1 VVEHR
6 LVASDC
12 SHVFS
17 NISSQSRRHGSRN
30 ENRSFSCHRR
40 HPCFDSDKARLAP
53 ALRFILW
60 SVYAAYLP
68 LMSYVLSSLTTTLWS
83 LDKEYQLWLLVSV
96 VFLQFLKAK
105 ADMEA
110 LAVAAVASPV
120 AGEDDV
126 NSLKV
131 RPTMVSLVYSFWVT
145 GLIIYN
151 IFFGKPPEEE
161 EQPEKEKLSHVV
173 YYIILLVVSP
183 LWALGACRMVLK
195 FVARLP

>member
-1 VVEHR
+1 
-6 LVASDC
+6 
-12 SHVFS
+12 
-17 NISSQSRRHGSRN
+17 
-30 ENRSFSCHRR
+30 
-40 HPCFDSDKARLAP
+40 
-53 ALRFILW
+53 
-60 SVYAAYLP
+60 
-68 LMSYVLSSLTTTLWS
+68 MSYVLSYLTDKLWS
-83 LDKEYQLWLLVSV
+83 LDSILFQGFLLVSV
-96 VFLQFLKAK
+96 VLLQFLKAK

-120 AGEDDV
+120 AGDDDV

-131 RPTMVSLVYSFWVT
+131 RPTMVSLVYSFWVA

-151 IFFGKPPEEE
+151 ILFGKSPEEE